1 MKLKILPI
9 GNIGANCYVLTDE
22 ESGDTAV
29 IDPGWLTEAL
39 KAAVDGV
46 TVRYILLTHGHFD
59 HICGVYDLHAY
70 TGAPVAIH
78 EADADCLFDARRS
91 LADQSEYPFKP
102 LHADILLHDGDVL
115 QLGNKSIKVMH
126 TPGHTQGGVC
136 FICEAD
142 RMIFSGDTLFRSTVG
157 RTDFEGGSMSQIIES
172 IERLRNLDGDY
183 DVYPGHNRQTTL
195 EHERTRNIY
204 MRRID
209 RTK

>member
-1 MKLKILPI
+1 MKLQILPI
-9 GNIGANCYVLTDE
+9 GDIGANCYVLTDE

-29 IDPGWLTEAL
+29 IDPGWLTKEL
-39 KAAVDGV
+39 SAAVNSV
-46 TVRYILLTHGHFD
+46 NVKYILLTHGHFD
-59 HICGVYDLHAY
+59 HICGVYDLHQH

-78 EADADCLFDARRS
+78 EADADCLFDEHKS
-91 LADQSEYPFKP
+91 LAEQSEYPFKP
-102 LHADILLHDGDVL
+102 LQADILLYDGDTL
-115 QLGNKSIKVMH
+115 KLGEKSIKVMH
-126 TPGHTQGGVC
+126 TPGHTPGGVC
-136 FICEAD
+136 FICEED

-157 RTDFEGGSMSQIIES
+157 RTDFEGGSMRQIIAS
-172 IERLRNLDGDY
+172 VERLRSLDGDY